1 MNPLVTAIITVFNCE
16 LYVRH
21 AILSILNQT
30 YTNFELIIVDDG
42 STDNTSNIINEF
54 SNLDKRIIII
64 KNENN
69 MGQSASA
76 NKALDMAKGTY
87 IAKMDADDFST
98 KDRFQ
103 KQILYLESHPEIFLC
118 GTGVMICN
126 ENLEFLKKW
135 ETVYKYEELYKIF
148 NALRGDIPIKHSSIM
163 FRNNKSI
170 RYRTKITYAQD
181 LDLFL
186 RLITDGYKF
195 INLKDICLH
204 YRLNPNSVTHTQNAK
219 RDLFIKKVEQFYR
232 ERVVLGVDTYDK
244 FQPSEFESKLP
255 QKNSKRM

>member
-54 SNLDKRIIII
+54 SNLDKRVIIL

-69 MGQSASA
+69 IGQSASA
-76 NKALDMAKGTY
+76 NKALDIAKGKY
-87 IAKMDADDFST
+87 IAKMDADDSST

-103 KQILYLESHPEIFLC
+103 KQVLYLESHPEIFLC

-126 ENLEFLKKW
+126 EKLEPLKKW
-135 ETVYKYEELYKIF
+135 ETVYEYEDLYSIF
-148 NALRGDIPIKHSSIM
+148 TALKGEIPIKHSSIM
-163 FRNNKSI
+163 FRNNKST
-170 RYRTKITYAQD
+170 RYRTKIIYAQD

-186 RLITDGYKF
+186 RLIFAGYKF
-195 INLKDICLH
+195 VNLKDICLH
-204 YRLNPNSVTHTQNAK
+204 YRLHPNSVTHLKKTK
-219 RDLFIKKVEQFYR
+219 RDLFIKKVEELHR
-232 ERVVLGVDTYDK
+232 ERVVMGVDTYDK
-244 FQPSEFESKLP
+244 FKPSEFESKIL
-255 QKNSKRM
+255 QN